1 MDDLVTSST
10 LPSFQL
16 RNNMYNKKN
25 ITTIKEGG
33 FQMSIKTK
41 IYNMCIIRHVASFSK
56 QLIISLDLLNYNET
70 LKKYYD

>member
-1 MDDLVTSST
+1 MVDLVTSST

-33 FQMSIKTK
+33 FQMNIK
-41 IYNMCIIRHVASFSK
+41 MAA
-56 QLIISLDLLNYNET
+56 EP
-70 LKKYYD
+70 

>member
-10 LPSFQL
+10 LPPFQI

-33 FQMSIKTK
+33 FQMNIKLQYKRKLQLQQKPHHTK
-41 IYNMCIIRHVASFSK
+41 KGYWLVI
-56 QLIISLDLLNYNET
+56 LLPRQ
-70 LKKYYD
+70 

>member
-1 MDDLVTSST
+1 MVDLVTSST

-33 FQMSIKTK
+33 FQMNIKVVGRQFRYK
-41 IYNMCIIRHVASFSK
+41 I
-56 QLIISLDLLNYNET
+56 
-70 LKKYYD
+70 